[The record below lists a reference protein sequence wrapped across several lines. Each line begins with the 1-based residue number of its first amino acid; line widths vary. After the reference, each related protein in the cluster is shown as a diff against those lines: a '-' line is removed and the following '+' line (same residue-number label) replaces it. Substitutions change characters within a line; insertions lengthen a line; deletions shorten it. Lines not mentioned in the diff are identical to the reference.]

1 MPKVSWAAP
10 EVEFAL
16 ELAVPTLLTVTLR
29 VPPEAALTLVVNVEL
44 SDAMEL
50 ALDCAAEILLEDTC
64 AEKATVARRL
74 LEELREQ
81 PL

>member
-16 ELAVPTLLTVTLR
+16 ELAVPTLLTLTERL
-29 VPPEAALTLVVNVEL
+29 PPEADLTFLTNDEL

-74 LEELREQ
+74 PEELREQ